1 MTGTT
6 ITSNLQREAGDLRVV
21 LARTSAGQ
29 AELQQPRA
37 GLSLPQR
44 KLLTLVDGERSLAV
58 LAAHEPALHADRLV
72 RDAAVLLRLDLVA
85 AASAIASLAGADQ
98 HPVTVAPSAQVDA
111 ATPTR
116 PATQPDE
123 PMAANT
129 RSELKAQV
137 GTVAQLS
144 ERRSMAV
151 PAALGVVVLAGAIAA
166 GYAALGGSAAPQVE
180 PVQPVARAAT
190 APTTPAP
197 TASATAPRPP
207 SAPVAD
213 SAPAQA
219 KSPPGP
225 TSQAG
230 AAVAKV
236 AVDAPKPAAPAPS
249 TTSPRELRAT
259 APIPQRTVPADAPT
273 RTAPA
278 TAPVTA
284 ATPATAD
291 GTGRPALPAAAATP
305 APTPAATPAAGP
317 VASAAPAAS
326 AAPVA
331 SSVPESPLQPL
342 RRMNPEFPPEAV
354 RQGIDQG
361 TVRAR
366 LRIGADGRVESVT
379 TSAAAQSRV
388 FERAARTALAEWS
401 FPPGEAARVYE
412 VQLDFRR

>member
-1 MTGTT
+1 MTGTM
-6 ITSNLQREAGDLRVV
+6 ITSNVQSEAGDLRVV

-29 AELQQPRA
+29 AELRQPRA

-58 LAAHEPALHADRLV
+58 LAVHEPALHADRLV

-98 HPVTVAPSAQVDA
+98 RPVTVAPSAQADA
-111 ATPTR
+111 ATPKR

-123 PMAANT
+123 PTTANT

-166 GYAALGGSAAPQVE
+166 GYTALGGSAAPQVE
-180 PVQPVARAAT
+180 PSQPVARAAT

-197 TASATAPRPP
+197 TASTTAPRPP

-213 SAPAQA
+213 SAPARA
-219 KSPPGP
+219 NPPTGP

-230 AAVAKV
+230 AAAAKV

-249 TTSPRELRAT
+249 TTGPRELPAT

-284 ATPATAD
+284 VTPATAV
-291 GTGRPALPAAAATP
+291 GTSRPALPAAAATP

-317 VASAAPAAS
+317 AAS
-326 AAPVA
+326 VAPVAPVA
-331 SSVPESPLQPL
+331 SSVPDSPLQPL

>member
-1 MTGTT
+1 MTGTM
-6 ITSNLQREAGDLRVV
+6 ITSNVQSEAADLRVV

-29 AELQQPRA
+29 AELRQPRA

-58 LAAHEPALHADRLV
+58 LAVHEPALHADRLV

-85 AASAIASLAGADQ
+85 AASAIASPAGADQ
-98 HPVTVAPSAQVDA
+98 RPVTVAPSAQADA

-123 PMAANT
+123 PTAANT

-166 GYAALGGSAAPQVE
+166 GYTALGGSAAPQVE
-180 PVQPVARAAT
+180 PSQPVARAAT

-213 SAPAQA
+213 SAPARA
-219 KSPPGP
+219 NPPTGP

-230 AAVAKV
+230 AAAAKV

-249 TTSPRELRAT
+249 TTGPRELSAT

-284 ATPATAD
+284 ATPATAV
-291 GTGRPALPAAAATP
+291 GTSRPALPAAAATP

-317 VASAAPAAS
+317 AAS
-326 AAPVA
+326 VAPVAPVA
-331 SSVPESPLQPL
+331 SSVPDSPLQPL

>member
-1 MTGTT
+1 MTGTM
-6 ITSNLQREAGDLRVV
+6 ITSNVQSEAGDLRVV

-29 AELQQPRA
+29 AELRQPRA

-58 LAAHEPALHADRLV
+58 LAVHEPALHADRLV

-180 PVQPVARAAT
+180 PAQPVARAAT

-213 SAPAQA
+213 SAPARA
-219 KSPPGP
+219 NPPTGP

-230 AAVAKV
+230 AAAAKV

-249 TTSPRELRAT
+249 TTGPRELPAT

-284 ATPATAD
+284 VTPATAV
-291 GTGRPALPAAAATP
+291 GTSRPALPAAAATP
-305 APTPAATPAAGP
+305 APTTAATPAAGP
-317 VASAAPAAS
+317 AASVAPVAS

-331 SSVPESPLQPL
+331 SSVPDSPLQPL